1 MDAYYNLFK
10 RTADGIK
17 PGLEVINEIL
27 KELDYP
33 QNKYAIIHVAGTN
46 GKGSVCKMIESILRS
61 SGFKTGLF
69 TSPHL
74 IHFSERYQ
82 INGKMISK
90 NKLNRLIISMERMA
104 DKICEEKNLRSA
116 TFFEISSAIAFQYFA
131 DENIDIAI
139 IETGMGGRWDAT
151 NVVMPIISV
160 ITHIGIDH
168 AEFLGST
175 LGKIAYEKA
184 GIIKKNRL
192 VVSAPQDKIV
202 KTVLEAEGENVLY
215 SDELVSI
222 NEIKKSKKL
231 KITTPSFDLPP
242 INLPL
247 LGKHQHENVSVAIS
261 TLNVISNEFNFKP
274 EYKIGLEKVRWPG
287 RFSILSTNPTIIFD
301 VAHNPDAAKVLVNTL
316 NDIYPN
322 TIVGFIL
329 GFLEDKDS
337 MGFMNE
343 IKDIAERSWFID
355 MDMYRGQSALISQ
368 KIGDKLLKKSMI
380 STFSDALKNSR
391 LWAINNNAIIVI
403 TGSVRLAEKIV
414 DENIDFNIF

>member
-1 MDAYYNLFK
+1 MDAYNNLFK
-10 RTADGIK
+10 RTANGIK
-17 PGLEVINEIL
+17 PGLNVINEIL

-33 QNKYAIIHVAGTN
+33 QNKYAVIHVAGTN
-46 GKGSVCKMIESILRS
+46 GKGSVCKMIESILRH

-90 NKLNRLIISMERMA
+90 NKLNRLIISMEKSV
-104 DKICEEKNLRSA
+104 DSICDEKNLRHA

-151 NVVMPIISV
+151 NVVSPIISV

-175 LGKIAYEKA
+175 LDKIAFEKA

-202 KTVLEAEGENVLY
+202 KKVLEAEGENILY
-215 SDELVSI
+215 SDELVVI
-222 NEIKKSKKL
+222 NEIRKSKKL
-231 KITTPSFDLPP
+231 KITTPSLNLPP
-242 INLPL
+242 INIPL
-247 LGKHQHENVSVAIS
+247 LGKHQHENASVAIS
-261 TLNVISNEFNFKP
+261 TIDVISNLLNFEP
-274 EYKIGLEKVRWPG
+274 QYKIGLEQVRWPG
-287 RFSILSTNPTIIFD
+287 RLSILSSNPTIIFD
-301 VAHNPDAAKVLVNTL
+301 VAHNPDAAKVLVDTL
-316 NDIYPN
+316 NDVFPN
-322 TIVGFIL
+322 FSVGFIL

-355 MDMYRGQSALISQ
+355 MDMYRGQSALTS
-368 KIGDKLLKKSMI
+368 KKMGDKLLKNSVI
-380 STFSDALKNSR
+380 STFSDALNNSK

-403 TGSVRLAEKIV
+403 TGSMRLAEKIV
-414 DENIDFNIF
+414 DENLDFKIS